1 MCVAPRFLV
10 GPLSML
16 MWEVMVLYVDVL
28 PSGRASWFMYGSHV
42 ECIFYGLYVMALGSF
57 LCSWVIGRIRVVMS
71 VNRASSRL
79 LLMRFW
85 SPLLSLACIAFVL
98 SM

>member
-10 GPLSML
+10 VPLSEL
-16 MWEVMVLYVDVL
+16 ILEVMVSYVDCL
-28 PSGRASWFMYGSHV
+28 PSGRASWFMCGSNV
-42 ECIFYGLYVMALGSF
+42 ECIFCVLYVKALGSF
-57 LCSWVIGRIRVVMS
+57 LCSWVVRRIRVVLS
-71 VNRASSRL
+71 VDRASSKL